1 MPGSSTNPSAP
12 VSKLFRPSNSKTH
25 SQSTKAT
32 KSGAL
37 DALRADVGLVYH
49 PRGRIV
55 LATTCDDMPAVE
67 WTNDN
72 PAYLLMSRL
81 SEIILYGL
89 GK

>member
-1 MPGSSTNPSAP
+1 MLDLMRREQERKGIWRSLWQTP
-12 VSKLFRPSNSKTH
+12 
-25 SQSTKAT
+25 KAT

-37 DALRADVGLVYH
+37 DALRSDIGIIYH
-49 PRGRIV
+49 PRGRV
-55 LATTCDDMPAVE
+55 ALAVTCDDMPAVE